1 MGANTARRKTR
12 NILEKVPSFKSI
24 SRKYCPPGQILRK
37 AYTRR
42 YTTAVRKRG
51 FTVKKSSGKEYR
63 IHPEQKNMYVEARCI
78 KDRGLPGKGP
88 KSGKGIGP
96 LRKGELSSYG
106 YSFRSSN
113 SQRHEALRKAVD
125 EYSALSVFHKLDA
138 IAKLTLRTA
147 PKAHKVFAE
156 DREWVSDKFGP
167 LKAPV

>member
-1 MGANTARRKTR
+1 MGSTTARRKTR
-12 NILEKVPSFKSI
+12 NILEKVPSFRSI

-37 AYTRR
+37 AYTRH

-51 FTVKKSSGKEYR
+51 FTVKKSGKEYR
-63 IHPEQKNMYVEARCI
+63 VHPNEKSMYVEARCI

-88 KSGKGIGP
+88 RSGKGIGP

-106 YSFRSSN
+106 YSFRSSD

-125 EYSALSVFHKLDA
+125 EYGALSVVHKLDA
-138 IAKLTLRTA
+138 IAKLTLRTS
-147 PKAHKVFAE
+147 PKAHRVFAE
-156 DREWVSDKFGP
+156 DKDWIYNKFGP